1 MYHCYGGLP
10 AAVRLFFG
18 DGDRVFLGKQ
28 HAAEDA
34 CGEGKQKRGA
44 GVPPARAV

>member
-1 MYHCYGGLP
+1 MYHYYGGLP

-28 HAAEDA
+28 HD
-34 CGEGKQKRGA
+34 G
-44 GVPPARAV
+44 

>member
-1 MYHCYGGLP
+1 MYHYYGGLP

-18 DGDRVFLGKQ
+18 DGDRVCVGEQ
-28 HAAEDA
+28 HAAENA
-34 CGEGKQKRGA
+34 CGGVKQKRGA